1 MTKFTVTTSDPE
13 LIEKLQMVLDSN
25 TAIYKVSKVEENKPQ
40 QLNEQEH
47 HDYHSLPFQYRSVL
61 HEQLSFK
68 VPTL

>member
-47 HDYHSLPFQYRSVL
+47 HDYKPDPSYMNI
-61 HEQLSFK
+61 LSFK